1 MYPKKF
7 NDLIQAFRKL
17 PGVGQKTAERYAYT
31 VLGWNEEEFTEF
43 QNAPLNLFR
52 NTMAYIM
59 SYMV

>member
-17 PGVGQKTAERYAYT
+17 PGVGKKTAERYAYT

-43 QNAPLNLFR
+43 QNAINHMKEGVHYCK
-52 NTMAYIM
+52 NVGI
-59 SYMV
+59 